1 MFHDAFTVPII
12 SYKIHLQTKA
22 NICICYRTAFIK
34 ITISFFY
41 IYVHFYFFK
50 NVNDNMH
57 YYYQRWAIDIF
68 HCKAFCE
75 IPDKKNNRRLVSV
88 ILEQF
93 LKKNCSRTDE

>member
-1 MFHDAFTVPII
+1 
-12 SYKIHLQTKA
+12 
-22 NICICYRTAFIK
+22 
-34 ITISFFY
+34 
-41 IYVHFYFFK
+41 
-50 NVNDNMH
+50 MH

-93 LKKNCSRTDE
+93 KKKIVQGQMNEKYYVISG